1 MVPFDDV
8 IMGCA
13 LVITITPRW
22 SDDMD
27 QNTGEISGAM
37 TTTQVSSK
45 QTALVIS
52 DIYRQC
58 RWFFI
63 IRPVVAGDD

>member
-8 IMGCA
+8 IMGRA

-37 TTTQVSSK
+37 TTAQLSSK
-45 QTALVIS
+45 QAALVIS

-58 RWFFI
+58 RGLI
-63 IRPVVAGDD
+63 